1 MRCWYTR
8 WQMSNALDG
17 GDLASRMAHGHAG
30 RCASCQ
36 AFGRAL
42 GSLHGDLSR
51 SAHAATRPV
60 TQLRS
65 VRRPLL
71 VAGTL
76 ALGGA
81 AALVLALGTGSAP
94 IAPAPTVSPVALSL
108 TADSVRG
115 VADRFSQALA
125 KTPLDTELEA
135 LIQDGKRG
143 LDAVIATSGLRSS
156 TPSGATPSGAAP

>member
-17 GDLASRMAHGHAG
+17 GDLASRMASGHAA

-42 GSLHGDLSR
+42 GSLHADLSR
-51 SAHAATRPV
+51 GAHTATRPIAPA
-60 TQLRS
+60 QRA
-65 VRRPLL
+65 RRPLL

-81 AALVLALGTGSAP
+81 AAIAIALGTAE
-94 IAPAPTVSPVALSL
+94 APVATTTTTT
-108 TADSVRG
+108 TATATAPPVAVSNPVERVR
-115 VADRFSQALA
+115 VAADRFSQALV

-135 LIQDGKRG
+135 LISDSKRG
-143 LDAVIATSGLRSS
+143 LDAVIATSGLRR
-156 TPSGATPSGAAP
+156 TP

>member
-17 GDLASRMAHGHAG
+17 GDLASRMAHGHAA

-36 AFGRAL
+36 TFGHAL
-42 GSLHGDLSR
+42 GSLHADLS
-51 SAHAATRPV
+51 SGAHTATRPIPV
-60 TQLRS
+60 SRRA
-65 VRRPLL
+65 RRPLL

-81 AALVLALGTGSAP
+81 AAIAIALGTADAP
-94 IAPAPTVSPVALSL
+94 VAPAPGVPPVALL
-108 TADSVRG
+108 DSFAR
-115 VADRFSQALA
+115 VADQFSQALV

-143 LDAVIATSGLRSS
+143 LDAVLATSGLRQ
-156 TPSGATPSGAAP
+156 TP

>member
-17 GDLASRMAHGHAG
+17 GDPGFQISGLAHGHAA

-36 AFGRAL
+36 AFARSLGAL
-42 GSLHGDLSR
+42 HADLAR
-51 SAHAATRPV
+51 SAHTATRPV
-60 TQLRS
+60 PVVRS
-65 VRRPLL
+65 ARRPLI

-81 AALVLALGTGSAP
+81 AALVLALGTADP
-94 IAPAPTVSPVALSL
+94 PTAPTPAETPVAITDPL
-108 TADSVRG
+108 ARVRS
-115 VADRFSQALA
+115 VADRFSQALV

-135 LIQDGKRG
+135 LIEDGKRG
-143 LDAVIATSGLRSS
+143 LDAVLATSGLRQ
-156 TPSGATPSGAAP
+156 TP

>member
-17 GDLASRMAHGHAG
+17 GDLASRVARGHAA

-36 AFGRAL
+36 AFARSLGAL
-42 GSLHGDLSR
+42 HDDLAR
-51 SAHAATRPV
+51 GARAATRPV
-60 TQLRS
+60 PLVRRA
-65 VRRPLL
+65 RRPLL
-71 VAGTL
+71 VASGL

-81 AALVLALGTGSAP
+81 AALALVLGTADDPAP
-94 IAPAPTVSPVALSL
+94 IPATTPIAITDPVAR
-108 TADSVRG
+108 VRSA
-115 VADRFSQALA
+115 ADRFSQALV

-143 LDAVIATSGLRSS
+143 LDAVLATSGLRQM
-156 TPSGATPSGAAP
+156 P

>member
-17 GDLASRMAHGHAG
+17 GDLASRMAHGHAA

-42 GSLHGDLSR
+42 GSLHADLSR
-51 SAHAATRPV
+51 SADTAPRATRPFLPV
-60 TQLRS
+60 RRA
-65 VRRPLL
+65 RRPLL

-81 AALVLALGTGSAP
+81 AVIALAINTAD
-94 IAPAPTVSPVALSL
+94 APVAPVPTS
-108 TADSVRG
+108 ASGAPDVVARVRG

-143 LDAVIATSGLRSS
+143 LDAVLATSGLRQ
-156 TPSGATPSGAAP
+156 TP